1 MDPKTFDS
9 DWHCFEGGG
18 YNRVVLSR
26 VWLAYGRKRQNRPID
41 DHWNLRL
48 GAYPVY
54 TAFFLLNTGF
64 LILQANWWLMVLP
77 FCYWL
82 ALSILLKYTEER
94 WLQEKFGAQ
103 YARYAARVNRVF
115 PWPPRGPK
123 GLRLS

>member
-1 MDPKTFDS
+1 MILIGIVLMVEAITVWCLAVFGSHMVESVKTGQLMTTGIYA
-9 DWHCFEGGG
+9 WVRH
-18 YNRVVLSR
+18 
-26 VWLAYGRKRQNRPID
+26 
-41 DHWNLRL
+41 
-48 GAYPVY
+48 PVY
-54 TAFFLLNTGF
+54 AAFFLLNTGF

-77 FCYWL
+77 FGYWL

-94 WLQEKFGAQ
+94 WLQKKFGAQ